1 MTIGPV
7 VRINPHEL
15 HCNDPKFL
23 DTLYPSGVKN
33 REKAMTF
40 TRDHQLHRKRRA
52 TLIKFFSRSRI
63 LKLQDDIQA
72 RVQKLCDKLLASRGG
87 KGSLAQSSHM
97 FPIDRIKRL
106 DNKDFEK
113 QRETVFSSMLQYDLP
128 ASEKSTERLAADAA
142 VLLNAGTDTTARTLS
157 VLTFYLLDKPQI
169 CAKVRTELET
179 IVEDPTH
186 LPQQE
191 VLEKLPYLSGV
202 ILGKVSD
209 SAWRFWKD
217 ASVAPDEDM
226 VYRGVWNSTDVT
238 YVIPRGWAIGTS
250 SPLIHTHES
259 ISLSLWSS
267 YQKRWLDENN
277 HRRRDL
283 EDHPLYP
290 FGKGSR
296 ED

>member
-72 RVQKLCDKLLASRGG
+72 RVQKLCDKLLASRG
-87 KGSLAQSSHM
+87 
-97 FPIDRIKRL
+97 
-106 DNKDFEK
+106 
-113 QRETVFSSMLQYDLP
+113 QRELGAVKVYSTFATDIISDYLYGWSFNFLDKSGWDANYLASMEMLESMAFVNRHIPFVRNLQPYVP
-128 ASEKSTERLAADAA
+128 P
-142 VLLNAGTDTTARTLS
+142 

-186 LPQQE
+186 LPPWE

-202 ILGKVSD
+202 ILEGIRLSHGVSG
-209 SAWRFWKD
+209 RMPRI
-217 ASVAPDEDM
+217 APDEDM

-259 ISLSLWSS
+259 IFPQPLEFIPE
-267 YQKRWLDENN
+267 RWLDENN

-283 EDHPLYP
+283 EAYIMS

-296 ED
+296 VCLGMQ